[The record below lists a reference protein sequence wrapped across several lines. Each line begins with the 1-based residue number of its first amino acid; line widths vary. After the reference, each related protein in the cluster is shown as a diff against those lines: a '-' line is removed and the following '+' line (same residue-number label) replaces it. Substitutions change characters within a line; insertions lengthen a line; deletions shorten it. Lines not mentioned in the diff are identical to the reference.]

1 MTFCNSWIWLRSL
14 CEAPCLVLEPEAY
27 SGLLGR
33 EEGDDKVAL
42 YQGPPPSHPHAF
54 GHRAHRAPGSRVR
67 KVKELQGQVETL
79 QAQLGRQTNQGSLSE
94 QKSS

>member
-1 MTFCNSWIWLRSL
+1 M
-14 CEAPCLVLEPEAY
+14 LEPEAY

-54 GHRAHRAPGSRVR
+54 DHRAHRAPGSRVR